1 MAIREQIRNSARQL
15 REKSLL
21 AQNPYKVEKPEAV
34 PLETRV
40 EALENAILE
49 MILDG

>member
-1 MAIREQIRNSARQL
+1 MTIREQIKDSVRQL

-21 AQNPYKVEKPEAV
+21 TQNLYKVEKPEAV

-49 MILDG
+49 MVLDD